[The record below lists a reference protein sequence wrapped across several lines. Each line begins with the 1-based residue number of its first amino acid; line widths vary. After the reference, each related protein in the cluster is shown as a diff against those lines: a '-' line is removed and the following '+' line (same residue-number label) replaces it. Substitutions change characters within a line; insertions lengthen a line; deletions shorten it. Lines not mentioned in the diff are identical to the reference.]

1 MLETHNSSENLSFEA
16 KKSQH
21 QGFKLKKSA
30 IGMGSIALLVSGWTI
45 GKILPSQPNLK
56 TQNLAQTRS
65 IESLLTV
72 KTVKIQ
78 SVKSYKTKT
87 TYTGEVKA
95 SRSSELGFERAGKL
109 VWVGVDR
116 GDRVK
121 QGQAIARLDS
131 SNLDTQRLQLVA
143 QKEKAV
149 AVLEELQNGARQE
162 DIAEAKA
169 QVKDLEEQLN
179 LEKIKRDRRE
189 YLVREGASARED
201 FDELSYGSKALS
213 ERLEA
218 AKSNLN
224 ELLAG
229 TRKEQITAQ
238 KAAVRELE
246 AQIKDIEITIA
257 KSTIKS
263 PFSGTIAARKLDEGV
278 VIEPGQ
284 AIVRLIEDIKPEI
297 EIGIP
302 VAIAS
307 ELQIGSFQKVETGQK
322 TFSAKLISILPEVNV
337 STRTRTAILKLDR
350 SPNQVPSGWGVGGR
364 VLGVGEIAKSKDIPP
379 FTKVISQKSARSTLD
394 LSPQQIARLELV
406 KNIATDGYWL
416 PIAALSKGERGL
428 WSCYVAVKK
437 GVGGRVL
444 GVGEQEIKSWESKER
459 VDKVE
464 KQDVEVLY
472 GEGDRVLVRGT
483 LQPGDRVIV
492 EGVQRVVPG
501 QLIKS
506 EVIQAGEHKSAGSRG
521 EISNEP

>member
-1 MLETHNSSENLSFEA
+1 LHKKNLNKNCNFVKTQIEAMLETHDSSKKLSFEA
-16 KKSQH
+16 EKYQLK
-21 QGFKLKKSA
+21 GYKLKKLA
-30 IGMGSIALLVSGWTI
+30 VGIGGFALLLSGWTI
-45 GKILPSQPNLK
+45 AQIFPSNVNNVGTFHEKSLDR
-56 TQNLAQTRS
+56 NR
-65 IESLLTV
+65 SLLTV
-72 KTVKIQ
+72 KTINVQ
-78 SVKSYKTKT
+78 PVKSYQTQIA
-87 TYTGEVKA
+87 YTGEVKA
-95 SRSSELGFERAGKL
+95 SRTSELGFERSGKL
-109 VWVGVDR
+109 VWIGVDR

-121 QGQAIARLDS
+121 QGQALARLDT
-131 SNLDTQRLQLVA
+131 SNLDTQRLQLLA
-143 QKEKAV
+143 QKEKAI

-224 ELLAG
+224 KLLTG

-284 AIVRLIEDIKPEI
+284 AIVRLLEDVKPEV

-307 ELQIGSFQKVETGQK
+307 KLQPGSLQKVEIGQK

-350 SPNQVPSGWGVGGR
+350 SPLV
-364 VLGVGEIAKSKDIPP
+364 
-379 FTKVISQKSARSTLD
+379 
-394 LSPQQIARLELV
+394 SPQQIARLELV
-406 KNIATDGYWL
+406 KNVATEGYWL

-428 WSCYVAVKK
+428 WACYVAVDR
-437 GVGGRVL
+437 GRGAEGLRSRGAEEMEKVY
-444 GVGEQEIKSWESKER
+444 R
-459 VDKVE
+459 VE

-483 LQPGDRVIV
+483 LQPGDAVIV
-492 EGVQRVVPG
+492 EGVQRVVVG
-501 QLIKS
+501 QLVNKSDVGANGHSPLHSS
-506 EVIQAGEHKSAGSRG
+506 EVNTK
-521 EISNEP
+521 

>member
-1 MLETHNSSENLSFEA
+1 MLETQNSSENLSFEA
-16 KKSQH
+16 EKTQQ
-21 QGFKLKKSA
+21 QGSKLKKWVV
-30 IGMGSIALLVSGWTI
+30 GMGSIALLVSGWTI
-45 GKILPSQPNLK
+45 AQIFPSQPNLK

-72 KTVKIQ
+72 KTIKIQ
-78 SVKSYKTKT
+78 PVKSYKTKT

-121 QGQAIARLDS
+121 QGQAIARLDT
-131 SNLDTQRLQLVA
+131 SNLNTQRLQLLA
-143 QKEKAV
+143 QEEKAV

-162 DIAEAKA
+162 DIAAAKA

-189 YLVREGASARED
+189 YLVKEGASARED

-284 AIVRLIEDIKPEI
+284 AVVRLVEDIKPEV

-307 ELQIGSFQKVETGQK
+307 DLQIGSFQKVEIGQK
-322 TFSAKLISILPEVNV
+322 TFSVKLISILPEVNI

-350 SPNQVPSGWGVGGR
+350 SPSV
-364 VLGVGEIAKSKDIPP
+364 
-379 FTKVISQKSARSTLD
+379 
-394 LSPQQIARLELV
+394 SPQQIARLELV
-406 KNIATDGYWL
+406 KNVATDGYWL
-416 PIAALSKGERGL
+416 PIAALSKGEKGL
-428 WSCYVAVKK
+428 WSCYVAVASRRES
-437 GVGGRVL
+437 GI
-444 GVGEQEIKSWESKER
+444 GEMGEWENGEI
-459 VDKVE
+459 DKVYRVE

-492 EGVQRVVPG
+492 EGTHRIVPG
-501 QLIKS
+501 QQ
-506 EVIQAGEHKSAGSRG
+506 VSRK
-521 EISNEP
+521 